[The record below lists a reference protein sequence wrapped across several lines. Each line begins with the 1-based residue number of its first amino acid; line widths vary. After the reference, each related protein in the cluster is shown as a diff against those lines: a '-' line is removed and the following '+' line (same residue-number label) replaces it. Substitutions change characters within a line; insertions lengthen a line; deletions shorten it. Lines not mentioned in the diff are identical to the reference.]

1 MAGTLRISD
10 PLPGAATYAWP
21 MEITREERYEQGR
34 QLRVITP
41 RRSHGEWTPSPA
53 RTDVVQVLERTSE
66 NRLPELVPYRHGR
79 MSQSPFAYLR
89 GSADVMAMDLS
100 ITPRTGLIVQACGD
114 AHVSNFGEYATPERN
129 LIFGLNDFDE
139 TLPGPWEWDVKRLAA
154 SVEVAM
160 RDNGV
165 PPFERRRAVAEAIG
179 VYRRRMAEFST
190 LRTLEVWYSRIDI
203 ESVISFFP
211 PQYRPLVKRD
221 VKKAKKKNHLRAL
234 SKLTEVV
241 DGRRRFIENPPLLV
255 RLEHTE
261 HDLDE
266 VHGMIEG
273 YRASLSDDVRELFD
287 RFELVDVARK
297 VVGVGSVGTRC
308 WVGLFEG
315 RHHPL
320 GDPLFLQVKE
330 AGMSVLEPYMGRTGL
345 AHEGLRVV
353 TGQRLIQA
361 ASDLFLGW
369 SEGPKT
375 GRHYYVRQLW
385 DEKGQGDPGVMD
397 YENLSQ
403 YAKLCGW
410 ALARAHARTGDPV
423 MISGDLGKR
432 DVFDLAIAEW
442 ASRYADQTITDHAT
456 MLQAISDGRIESIVE
471 ADR

>member
-1 MAGTLRISD
+1 
-10 PLPGAATYAWP
+10 
-21 MEITREERYEQGR
+21 
-34 QLRVITP
+34 
-41 RRSHGEWTPSPA
+41 
-53 RTDVVQVLERTSE
+53 
-66 NRLPELVPYRHGR
+66 
-79 MSQSPFAYLR
+79 
-89 GSADVMAMDLS
+89 
-100 ITPRTGLIVQACGD
+100 
-114 AHVSNFGEYATPERN
+114 
-129 LIFGLNDFDE
+129 
-139 TLPGPWEWDVKRLAA
+139 LPGPWEWDVKRLAA

-165 PPFERRRAVAEAIG
+165 AAPPRRRAVAEAIG
-179 VYRRRMAEFST
+179 VYRRRIGEFST
-190 LRTLEVWYSRIDI
+190 LRTLEVWYSRIDV
-203 ESVISFFP
+203 EAVISFFP
-211 PQYRPLVKRD
+211 PEYRPLVKRD
-221 VKKAKKKNHLRAL
+221 VKKARKKNHLRAL

-241 DGRRRFIENPPLLV
+241 DGRRRFIEDAPLLV
-255 RLEHTE
+255 RLENTE

-273 YRASLSDDVRELFD
+273 YRASPSDDVREPFD

-330 AGMSVLEPYMGRTGL
+330 AGMSVLEPYVGRTGL

-385 DEKGQGDPGVMD
+385 DEKGQGEAGIMA
-397 YENLSQ
+397 YENLAH

-423 MISGDLGKR
+423 MISGYLGKS
-432 DVFDLAIAEW
+432 DIFDQAIAEW
-442 ASRYADQTITDHAT
+442 ASRYGDQTSTDHEA
-456 MLQAISDGRIESIVE
+456 MVRAIGDGRIESVVE
-471 ADR
+471 TDR